1 MQSIQTAQPTTIWN
15 KTFISIFVANMFL
28 NLSKQMMS
36 TLITKYADLLGASAV
51 MVGVVSSAF
60 AVTALIFKLI
70 AGPVNDT
77 FNRKYILMGSA
88 LVMAISYFGYGI
100 SSSVNHLIIF
110 RLVQGA
116 GQAFSATVCL
126 ALASDSL
133 PTKKFAAGI
142 SYFSLGTVVCQ
153 TIGPTVGLALAE
165 SIGYSQTFYVGA
177 GVMVMAAVMATRVHT
192 TTSSARKK
200 FRFSLNNVVA
210 KEALLPAAMMMLMSA
225 SYSCVHAFLII
236 YAGDRGVDSA
246 SIGLYFTVY
255 ALVMLIARPLVGK
268 LSDRYG
274 LGKTLIPAL
283 CCYALA
289 FVLISISNSLWM
301 FLLSAVVSAFG
312 YGTCQPSV
320 QTLCMKSVPRER
332 RGAASSTNYIG
343 DDLGNLIGPVMAG
356 TFVTQF
362 GYTAMWRLMIIPLG
376 IVVICLIVFRKHIA
390 GIEKRFAAMDQL
402 SEEA

>member
-177 GVMVMAAVMATRVHT
+177 GVMVMAAVMATRVHP
-192 TTSSARKK
+192 TTS
-200 FRFSLNNVVA
+200 
-210 KEALLPAAMMMLMSA
+210 
-225 SYSCVHAFLII
+225 
-236 YAGDRGVDSA
+236 
-246 SIGLYFTVY
+246 
-255 ALVMLIARPLVGK
+255 
-268 LSDRYG
+268 
-274 LGKTLIPAL
+274 
-283 CCYALA
+283 
-289 FVLISISNSLWM
+289 
-301 FLLSAVVSAFG
+301 
-312 YGTCQPSV
+312 
-320 QTLCMKSVPRER
+320 
-332 RGAASSTNYIG
+332 
-343 DDLGNLIGPVMAG
+343 
-356 TFVTQF
+356 
-362 GYTAMWRLMIIPLG
+362 
-376 IVVICLIVFRKHIA
+376 
-390 GIEKRFAAMDQL
+390 
-402 SEEA
+402 